1 MASFDEFISSIIA
14 DGNDGKAF
22 ELFCK
27 HFLETAPEYKDQFEK
42 VWLWD
47 QWPNKWSHDK
57 GIDLIAKYKGRDTYC
72 AIQAKCYAA
81 HNTVPYDEVTNFL
94 ADKVLDRRLNPTQ
107 LE

>member
-47 QWPNKWSHDK
+47 QWPNHPK
-57 GIDLIAKYKGRDTYC
+57 IEA
-72 AIQAKCYAA
+72 
-81 HNTVPYDEVTNFL
+81 EVELFGQSVKIL
-94 ADKVLDRRLNPTQ
+94 MDPLDVKKAWP
-107 LE
+107 